1 MARIMKTDIKSLS
14 ETELKSLLEALGE
27 KPFRAAQVFDW
38 IHKKKA
44 QSFDEMTNL
53 SLALRER
60 LKEEAELVSLVPVSV
75 QASRLDGT
83 RKYLFRLEDGN
94 LIESVFMPYHHG
106 NSVCVSS
113 QAGCRMGCRFCAST
127 IHGLSRNLKASE
139 ILEQVYAIE
148 RDTKERVSH
157 VVMMGSGEPFDN
169 YEAAVRF
176 IRLIS
181 SEKGA
186 DLSIRNITVST
197 CGLTEGIRRFAEEDL
212 PVTLALSLH
221 APNQALR
228 ESLMPIARHYELRE
242 VMEACSFYFET
253 THRRLTFEYAL
264 MNGINDSEAC
274 ARELS
279 ELLKGQ
285 HAHINL
291 IPVNPVEERDF
302 RQPDSARIASFVKIL
317 EKNGINVTIRRTMG
331 ADIDGACGQLRNRVL
346 QNS

>member
-27 KPFRAAQVFDW
+27 KPFRSAQVFDW

-228 ESLMPIARHYELRE
+228 ESLMPVARRYDLQE
-242 VMEACSFYFET
+242 VIEACSFYFET

-302 RQPDSARIASFVKIL
+302 RQPDSARISSFVKIL